1 MKKESEADQ
10 SGRKVGKDL
19 VRFAN
24 DGDRNEDEKT
34 NYLMEPIQTFDRL
47 LEIDSKYPT
56 SSLVL
61 VATWWPGSG
70 RRAWRL
76 TSSASCGR

>member
-1 MKKESEADQ
+1 MKKESDSDQ
-10 SGRKVGKDL
+10 SGRKVDKDW